1 MLFGD
6 LAAGIFGRLF
16 GKHVLVK
23 ETGKTLEG
31 SIAFFWACLV
41 LSLVLTYFIN
51 INIYLLL
58 IASLF
63 AALAELYSCE
73 IDDNL
78 TVGIIAALAMTAF
91 RNFI

>member
-1 MLFGD
+1 
-6 LAAGIFGRLF
+6 
-16 GKHVLVK
+16 
-23 ETGKTLEG
+23 
-31 SIAFFWACLV
+31 
-41 LSLVLTYFIN
+41 LVLTYFIN